1 MAEYKPL
8 TKEERAEI
16 DVRIAKMYRVYHQ
29 TETHETLAQAIR
41 RYEATVQDRD
51 DRIAALKADNAR
63 LREKAEVGEAVE
75 GMKDYLRAKLQS
87 PYLNGDEGEVEW
99 VSLSVRVHNVPG
111 EPDAMWSL
119 AIGGHDDETA
129 LIDYD
134 GDTALA
140 ALEAELDGCQ
150 SGSAYWEDS
159 ARYESKMRA
168 RAEAELTR
176 LRPLADALT
185 DGRWLEAPDSRHET
199 YRLWDAGVG
208 VGNAKLVAEGKTLA
222 ELAAALRT
230 AKGEDDA

>member
-1 MAEYKPL
+1 MTEYQPL
-8 TKEERAEI
+8 TKEEREEI
-16 DVRIAKMYRVYHQ
+16 QQAV
-29 TETHETLAQAIR
+29 TEPGLLVKWLR
-41 RYEATVQDRD
+41 CYEATV
-51 DRIAALKADNAR
+51 
-63 LREKAEVGEAVE
+63 
-75 GMKDYLRAKLQS
+75 
-87 PYLNGDEGEVEW
+87 
-99 VSLSVRVHNVPG
+99 
-111 EPDAMWSL
+111 
-119 AIGGHDDETA
+119 
-129 LIDYD
+129 
-134 GDTALA
+134 A